1 MYFSPAFI
9 LATLPFLTA
18 AVPLTE
24 PPASRARGIAVPITK
39 RNNIRDGGFVDISD
53 LKRKITH
60 SIMLALLNSTGCSDD
75 LLTDPRSQKS

>member
-39 RNNIRDGGFVDISD
+39 RNNIRDGFVDISD

-60 SIMLALLNSTGCSDD
+60 SITLALLSLTGCSDD
-75 LLTDPRSQKS
+75 LLTDPRSQKN